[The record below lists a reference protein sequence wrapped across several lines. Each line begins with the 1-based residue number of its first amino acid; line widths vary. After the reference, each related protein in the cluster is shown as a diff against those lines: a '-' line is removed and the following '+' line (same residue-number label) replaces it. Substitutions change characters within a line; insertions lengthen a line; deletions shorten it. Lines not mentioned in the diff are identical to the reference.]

1 MLETSR
7 LWRRVVDDVAG
18 GFADVEVDHMLVDN
32 AAMQLVQAPERF
44 DVIVTENM
52 FGDIL
57 SDEAAAVTGGLGLAG
72 SASLGDAEPGLFE
85 PVHGSAPDVAGA
97 GVANPAGMLR
107 SVALMLGLRSRPS
120 GRRPAARRGHRPR
133 ARRVTDTRSRGHGD
147 DDGVRRCRTAGAR
160 GFVRGTAESVM
171 ERADALA
178 RFSESTGEITRPYGT
193 ESLRA
198 ALDAAAGWLAEA
210 GMTVRR
216 DAIGN
221 VIGRRGADEL
231 PTLLLGSHLD
241 SVRDA
246 GRYDGPLGVLVAGA
260 AAERLAADEL
270 PYAVEV
276 VAFADEEG
284 LRFKSS
290 YLASR
295 AYAGLL
301 DEAELELT
309 ADDGEPL
316 ADAVLAMG
324 GDPAEACS
332 GAGVPERLL
341 GYLEVHIEQ
350 GPVLEAE
357 GLPVGV
363 VTAIAGQSR
372 GFVDLI
378 GEAGH
383 AGNTPPDLRRDAL
396 CGAAEL
402 VLGVEAAMREEPG
415 LIATVGRVEVA
426 PNVGN
431 VIPGHVTLSYDVRH
445 QDDAV
450 RVAAIADLETLTAAI
465 CDRRGLRP
473 RAPAASGPSR
483 CRHVAQASAPARA
496 GGRVGRRRAA
506 RAAERRGSRC
516 RLDLP
521 PDRRGHAVRALQR
534 RDQPPS
540 GRGRRARGRR
550 RCDRR
555 RRGVPAPSRR
565 RGRRWLSSISSSAA
579 ARPSD
584 PTASSGSTSGSPTGS
599 SQRSRPSSPAAPRS

>member
-1 MLETSR
+1 
-7 LWRRVVDDVAG
+7 
-18 GFADVEVDHMLVDN
+18 
-32 AAMQLVQAPERF
+32 
-44 DVIVTENM
+44 
-52 FGDIL
+52 
-57 SDEAAAVTGGLGLAG
+57 
-72 SASLGDAEPGLFE
+72 
-85 PVHGSAPDVAGA
+85 
-97 GVANPAGMLR
+97 
-107 SVALMLGLRSRPS
+107 
-120 GRRPAARRGHRPR
+120 
-133 ARRVTDTRSRGHGD
+133 
-147 DDGVRRCRTAGAR
+147 
-160 GFVRGTAESVM
+160 M

-198 ALDAAAGWLAEA
+198 ALDAAAGWLAGA

-246 GRYDGPLGVLVAGA
+246 GRYDGPLGVLVGGA

-301 DEAELELT
+301 DEAELDLT

-316 ADAVLAMG
+316 ADAVRAMG

-465 CDRRGLRP
+465 CDRRSLRHELRP
-473 RAPAASGPSR
+473 LQDHPA
-483 CRHVAQASAPARA
+483 VAMSPRLRRLLARA
-496 GGRVGRRRAA
+496 VESVG
-506 RAAERRGSRC
+506 
-516 RLDLP
+516 
-521 PDRRGHAVRALQR
+521 AVPREL
-534 RDQPPS
+534 PS
-540 GRGRRARGRR
+540 GAGHDA
-550 RCDRR
+550 
-555 RRGVPAPSRR
+555 V
-565 RGRRWLSSISSSAA
+565 SISHLTDVAMLFVRCKGGISHHPDEAVERA
-579 ARPSD
+579 DVAVAIDVVEAFLRLLAD
-584 PTASSGSTSGSPTGS
+584 EVGAG
-599 SQRSRPSSPAAPRS
+599 